1 MSTVPTLHP
10 HERARQDTLRSP
22 PVHPT
27 NGYDVMNNAMGIV
40 GDQLQQRVPRR
51 ESRPPASLAAVVAL
65 FLSGLALLLVVVLMA
80 LQIGHM
86 LTKDTG
92 LEGRMAAIEARM
104 ERIENLLMAQA
115 ARGG

>member
-1 MSTVPTLHP
+1 MADPVPFDP
-10 HERARQDTLRSP
+10 ARTMPSGQ
-22 PVHPT
+22 HQT
-27 NGYDVMNNAMGIV
+27 NGWDVANRGVDLV
-40 GDQLQQRVPRR
+40 GQQLERRGPRR
-51 ESRPPASLAAVVAL
+51 DPRPPASLAAIVAL
-65 FLSGLALLLVVVLMA
+65 FLSGLALLLLVVLGA

-86 LTKDTG
+86 LSKDTG